1 MDNHKWEGSIL
12 DNQEDFSPFQ
22 KFRKP
27 RRVWLKREDGT
38 EMELE
43 SPFLFPVL
51 QQEEERFEWDTPK
64 PPASLP
70 AIPAAIVETWGN
82 EATMLD
88 HIKKLALSVL
98 PDLAKKPTAKWTAA
112 DKKTLKTVSTGV
124 RKKLVAARYQLY
136 KKSPVPAIGSIKIP
150 YGFKPLKRGLRTDTA
165 VLSCPRVDT
174 VLADLHHKGLINIT
188 QDQLDVFQRISN
200 VETSGMITTLN
211 SWDTAVVSIGFFQLT
226 LHTGKLQR
234 WIAMAPAAFK
244 RYGIELHATNKYIF
258 DKTEKHPAIGN
269 VENKDRAQLRFHGW
283 AERFH
288 YAGLDQDVVIAQ
300 VKFGIKYLEEQKNT
314 LKRRL
319 KATFKQKNTDIY
331 DRFINDHY
339 NKSAYIRGLFQES
352 LNNNPARATR
362 AVYKAMTEPDT
373 KDWLEGYKKR
383 LIDEDLKS
391 IVTKTSVGTS
401 IVLKKTQP
409 ELREDEMES
418 AYGDYEDS
426 GEEMEGAYGTY
437 DEMGGAHGTYG
448 EIEGAYGT
456 YGEMES
462 ASGTYDEME
471 TEDSDEEME
480 ADDEEFEDAYNE
492 MESEDLSEEMEDTDE
507 EMDNEFEDADEEMES
522 DDPDSSEEMENSEYD
537 ELEDEFEDANEEMED
552 ELEDADVESEYDE
565 MEDEP
570 VTEEMEEGLREEY
583 ETNAPAGITDYL
595 KVSAIR
601 GLKLRTGMFI
611 PPSCTPS
618 AKTDIVVY
626 LHGLYG
632 YGSQSNGMELYWQH
646 YSKIRQHFSSS
657 NKNALLLAPSL
668 SKNPQVETLF
678 RANYGFDKF
687 IAACF
692 TAMKAAK
699 HIPED
704 AVPGRII
711 IAAHSAGGRPM
722 SDILNYRNKLL
733 SQVEE
738 CWGFDCLYGYSFENW
753 LKKDRTK
760 NKLYHYWAYRSDG
773 KTKSTPGVNGDS
785 LAKRHANMKNIAPK
799 QKGVY
804 HQGIM
809 AHAWKNEL
817 NNRPWFEPVTTKE
830 LDEYEMPSPAKTIKI
845 SLSNS
850 SLVLVKANKKEKK
863 AEIKETPAVYLKAII
878 EDADP
883 TFKVG
888 KWFGNFTDFT
898 FLGRKL
904 NDKQYLHM
912 DMALLLQ
919 KIEDYFMK
927 AKNTTSAKLAG
938 DALGLTKERIAAHR
952 PTSSTALYSFHMFG
966 LAVDIDYTRNPMIQN
981 RSAFNSF
988 MTKVG
993 WLTAG
998 KTIPMANWSKPGSTS
1013 GYLKLYDELRVLNN
1027 HFLKYF
1033 SYLKDHTALQAR
1045 LDAAPANTWGK
1056 EKKVSWKGMSLS
1068 DALKLI
1074 QKDLEEISKAWQ
1086 GHRSDPQKI
1095 FSTYGFLNQ
1104 SREFVKGMVDHGM
1117 DWGAWYGDI
1126 MHFDMRTS
1134 GSGLKIA
1141 GAIGRYTNKKAAE
1154 ARVKFKARQAAVTN
1168 EV

>member
-22 KFRKP
+22 KFRKR
-27 RRVWLKREDGT
+27 RRVWFRREDGT

-64 PPASLP
+64 PPAQIP
-70 AIPAAIVETWGN
+70 AVPAAIVETWGDTT
-82 EATMLD
+82 TMLD
-88 HIKKLALSVL
+88 HIKKLALSAL

-112 DKKTLKTVSTGV
+112 DKKTLKTVSNGV
-124 RKKLVAARYQLY
+124 RKKLVAARHQLY
-136 KKSPVPAIGSIKIP
+136 KKGPLPAIGSVKIP
-150 YGFKPLKRGLRTDTA
+150 FGFKALKRGLKTDTA
-165 VLSCPRVDT
+165 LLPAPRVDT
-174 VLADLHHKGLINIT
+174 VLADLHNKGLINIT

-244 RYGIELHATNKYIF
+244 RYGIELHATNKYAF
-258 DKTEKHPAIGN
+258 DPTEKHPAIGN
-269 VENKDRAQLRFHGW
+269 VEYKDRAQLRFYGW

-288 YAGLDQDVVIAQ
+288 YAGLDQDVIIAQ

-383 LIDEDLKS
+383 LIDEDLKT

-409 ELREDEMES
+409 ELGEDAYGEYEDAYGEVEGSYGEMEDAYDEQEDTYGEQEEYDEMES
-418 AYGDYEDS
+418 DDAS
-426 GEEMEGAYGTY
+426 GEEME
-437 DEMGGAHGTYG
+437 DV
-448 EIEGAYGT
+448 
-456 YGEMES
+456 
-462 ASGTYDEME
+462 YDEME
-471 TEDSDEEME
+471 SDDSDESEFEDTDDELEDDEFEEADEEME
-480 ADDEEFEDAYNE
+480 DEDA
-492 MESEDLSEEMEDTDE
+492 SE
-507 EMDNEFEDADEEMES
+507 NEFEDTYDEMES
-522 DDPDSSEEMENSEYD
+522 DDPSG
-537 ELEDEFEDANEEMED
+537 EEMED
-552 ELEDADVESEYDE
+552 ADDESEYDE

-570 VTEEMEEGLREEY
+570 VTEEMEEDLQEEY

-595 KVSAIR
+595 RVSAVK

-626 LHGLYG
+626 LHGLWG
-632 YGSQSNGMELYWQH
+632 YGSQSNGMELYWQQ
-646 YSKIRQHFSSS
+646 YSKIRQHFASS

-668 SKNPQVETLF
+668 SKNPQIATLL

-687 IAACF
+687 IDACF
-692 TAMKAAK
+692 KAMKAAK

-704 AVPGRII
+704 AEPGRII
-711 IAAHSAGGRPM
+711 IAAHSAGGSPM
-722 SDILNYRNKLL
+722 SDILNYKNKLL
-733 SQVEE
+733 SQVAE
-738 CWGFDCLYGYSFENW
+738 CWGFDCLYGYNFENW

-760 NKLYHYWAYRSDG
+760 NKLYHYWAYRNDG
-773 KTKSTPGVNGDS
+773 RKSTPGVNGDS
-785 LAKRHANMKNIAPK
+785 LAKRHSNMQNIAPK

-809 AHAWKNEL
+809 AHAWKYEL

-830 LDEYEMPSPAKTIKI
+830 LDEDEMPSPAKAFSI
-845 SLSNS
+845 SLSNK
-850 SLVLVKANKKEKK
+850 SLVLVAANKKEKK
-863 AEIKETPAVYLKAII
+863 AEVKETPAVYLKAIV

-883 TFKVG
+883 SFKVG

-904 NDKQYLHM
+904 NDKQYIHM
-912 DMALLLQ
+912 DMAILLQ

-927 AKNTTSAKLAG
+927 AKNTTSAKRAG
-938 DALGLTKERIAAHR
+938 DALGLPMDRIAAHR
-952 PTSSTALYSFHMFG
+952 PTSATALYSFHMFG
-966 LAVDIDYTRNPMIQN
+966 LAVDIDYKRNPMIQN
-981 RSAFNSF
+981 RGAFDSF

-998 KTIPMANWSKPGSTS
+998 KTIPMAKWSMPGSTS
-1013 GYLKLYDELRVLNN
+1013 QYLKLYDQLRELNN
-1027 HFLKYF
+1027 HFILYF

-1045 LDAAPANTWGK
+1045 LDVAPANTWGK
-1056 EKKVSWKGMSLS
+1056 DKKVSWQGMSLS
-1068 DALKLI
+1068 DAVALI
-1074 QKDLEEISKAWQ
+1074 QKDLREISKAWQ
-1086 GHRSDPQKI
+1086 GTRTEPEKI
-1095 FSTYGFLNQ
+1095 FSASGFLSH

-1126 MHFDMRTS
+1126 MHFDMRTT
-1134 GSGLKIA
+1134 GSGAKMIS
-1141 GAIGRYTNKKAAE
+1141 AIGRYKNKKTAE
-1154 ARVKFKARQAAVTN
+1154 AKVKFKAQQAAVTP
-1168 EV
+1168 